1 MSWHLRYIS
10 FLLKGFQE
18 GHIMSPTLPVLHTFL
33 PSSCLVLTSQLS
45 PLPTLCA
52 NSHGFLLNSPSVACP
67 TPPTR
72 TPQTHPSF
80 LLLVDVRGKA
90 LHGYQVSTLLQHL
103 INYFHPIT
111 SVSSSSCCHVQSL
124 SSQDRTPDNPYFS
137 ELV

>member
-1 MSWHLRYIS
+1 MLWHLRYIS

-33 PSSCLVLTSQLS
+33 TFFMSRPNFSALSSPHSVCQLS
-45 PLPTLCA
+45 RVLAEFSKCCMSYSSHK
-52 NSHGFLLNSPSVACP
+52 NSTDTSLF
-67 TPPTR
+67 
-72 TPQTHPSF
+72 SF
-80 LLLVDVRGKA
+80 VSGCGKA
-90 LHGYQVSTLLQHL
+90 LHEDQVSTLLQHL

-111 SVSSSSCCHVQSL
+111 SFSSSSCCHVQSL